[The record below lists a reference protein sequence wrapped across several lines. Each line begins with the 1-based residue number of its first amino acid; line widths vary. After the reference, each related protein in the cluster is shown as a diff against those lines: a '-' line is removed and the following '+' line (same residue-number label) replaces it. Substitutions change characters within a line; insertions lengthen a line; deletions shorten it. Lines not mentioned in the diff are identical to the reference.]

1 MIFRL
6 CELALSDEI
15 DGTNLK
21 ELKAQRTTKTTIIP
35 AKRGTIYSSN
45 NDILV
50 QTVTSYKMI
59 AYLNPNRTIN
69 ENNPQ
74 HVVDKEYT
82 AAQLATVIDMS
93 YEDILYRLN
102 KDKDGLTQ
110 TEFGKAGRGLSEIT
124 KKKIDELELPGI
136 GFEESFKRYY
146 PKGDFASYT
155 IGYAKTDDE
164 GTIKGEMG
172 IEKYYNDLLA
182 GVDGEETYQKDLR
195 GYQIAG
201 TPVIRKDAVQGNDIY
216 LTIDSN
222 IQFYVEQAIKK
233 INQTYSWEWFH
244 MTVADAK
251 TGAILATAN
260 APSFD
265 PNYRNITNY
274 LDILVSSPYEPGS
287 TMKTF
292 TYMAAMEN
300 GVYNGEETYKS
311 GTFVTTDGTE
321 IGDWDR
327 NGWGTITFDK
337 GYAYSSNVAV
347 INMINRHM
355 NSLML
360 RQYLK
365 LLGFGKKTRISLP
378 NENKGNLEFKYETEI
393 YNAGFGQGITITPI
407 QMIQAMTSITN
418 DGILLKPYIVSKIV
432 NPETGEVIL
441 ENKKEEIERV
451 ASTSTVQK
459 ILSLMDDCVNG
470 LGNTGARFRTEGGEL
485 IGKTGTSQIADETSG
500 GYIAGTENVITSF
513 SGVYP
518 KSNPQIIIYVA
529 AKKPTAGDQKAI
541 SIPVKEVVQNISK
554 YYGNSD
560 TVTSVIDVKDYKV
573 DNFIN
578 KKVDKVK
585 TTLESNGIN
594 YAFVGNGNK
603 VIRQTPSP
611 NTKVT
616 NKDVVYL
623 ITNDPEITL
632 PDLTGLSSKVAKS
645 LLEELGLKVKLDGAG
660 YVTSQSIPALTKITS
675 GQEIILVLNPKF
687 QS

>member
-15 DGTNLK
+15 DGRNLK
-21 ELKAQRTTKTTIIP
+21 KLKAQRTTRTNIIQ
-35 AKRGTIYSSN
+35 AKRGTIYSAN

-50 QTVTSYKMI
+50 QTVTSYKLI
-59 AYLNPNRTIN
+59 AHLNPDRTIN
-69 ENNPQ
+69 PNNPQ
-74 HVVDKEYT
+74 HVVDKEHT
-82 AAQLATVIDMS
+82 ARALSEVIDMS
-93 YEDILYRLN
+93 YEDILYLLN
-102 KDKDGLTQ
+102 KDKDGIKQ

-136 GFEESFKRYY
+136 DFEESFKRYY

-155 IGYAKTDDE
+155 IGYAKNQDD

-172 IEKYYNDLLA
+172 IEKYYNELLS
-182 GVDGEETYQKDLR
+182 GEDGYIKYQKDLR

-201 TPVIRKDAVQGNDIY
+201 TPVIRKEAVQGNDIY
-216 LTIDSN
+216 LTLDSN
-222 IQFYVEQAIKK
+222 IQFYVEQAINKS
-233 INQTYSWEWFH
+233 NQTYNWEWFH

-260 APSFD
+260 SPSFD

-300 GVYNGEETYKS
+300 GVYNGDETYES
-311 GTFVTTDGTE
+311 GTFVTSDGTE
-321 IGDWDR
+321 IGDWNR
-327 NGWGTITFDK
+327 NGWGTLTFDK

-347 INMINRHM
+347 INIINRHM

-378 NENKGNLEFKYETEI
+378 SESKGNLEFKYETEI

-407 QMIQAMTSITN
+407 QMIQAMTSLTN
-418 DGILLKPYIVSKIV
+418 DGMLLKPYIVSKIV

-441 ENKKEEIERV
+441 ENKREEIERV
-451 ASTSTVQK
+451 ASTATVQK
-459 ILSLMDDCVNG
+459 MISLMDDCVNG

-485 IGKTGTSQIADETSG
+485 IGKTGTSQIADEKSG
-500 GYIAGTENVITSF
+500 GYIEGTENVITSF

-529 AKKPTAGDQKAI
+529 AKKPTGGDQRAI
-541 SIPVKEVVQNISK
+541 SIPVKEVVQNVSK
-554 YYGNSD
+554 YYGNQD
-560 TVTSVIDVKDYKV
+560 TKANLVLVKDYKV

-578 KKVDKVK
+578 KKVDKAK
-585 TTLESNGIN
+585 TTLETNGIN
-594 YAFVGNGNK
+594 YVLLGNGNK
-603 VIRQTPSP
+603 VIKQTPEA

-616 NKDVVYL
+616 NKDTVYL
-623 ITNDPEITL
+623 ITNDPNITI
-632 PDLTGLSSKVAKS
+632 PDVTGLSSKVAKS
-645 LLEELGLKVKLDGAG
+645 LLEELGLKVKLDGTG
-660 YVTSQSIPALTKITS
+660 YVTSQSIAPFTAITK

-687 QS
+687 Q